1 MKELTYGEA
10 MKEAIAEEMRRDP
23 TVFLMGEEVGA
34 AGGVFKTLGGLFE
47 EFGPERV
54 IDTPISEAG
63 FTGLGV
69 GAALTGMRPIVD
81 IMFGDFIAL
90 AMDQVVNQAAK
101 LRYMTGGQAT
111 VPLTIRATIG
121 AGRSAAAQ
129 HSQSLHAWTA
139 HIPGVKVVIPSTPAD
154 MKGLLKSA
162 IRDDNPVM
170 VYENKMMYAMK
181 GPVPEG
187 DHLVPIGEAEVK
199 REGADVSLVA
209 VSRMVHVALEAAEVL
224 EQKGISAEVVDPR
237 SLYPLDAEALV
248 ASVSKT
254 GRAVVID
261 EGYRRYGITG
271 ELASVIAEGAF
282 DFLEAPVARL
292 GGLDVPIPFSKPLED
307 AVVPTVEQV
316 VEAVREM
323 G

>member
-254 GRAVVID
+254 GRA
-261 EGYRRYGITG
+261 G
-271 ELASVIAEGAF
+271 
-282 DFLEAPVARL
+282 
-292 GGLDVPIPFSKPLED
+292 
-307 AVVPTVEQV
+307 
-316 VEAVREM
+316 
-323 G
+323 